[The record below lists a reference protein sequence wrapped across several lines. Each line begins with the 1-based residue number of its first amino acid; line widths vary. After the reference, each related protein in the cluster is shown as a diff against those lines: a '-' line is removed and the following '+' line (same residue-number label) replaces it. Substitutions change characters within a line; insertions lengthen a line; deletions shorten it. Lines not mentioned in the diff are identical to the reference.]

1 MIAVTELSETEY
13 KITVLDTLQEIVN
26 RKKNETG
33 KKDYWNWLMKF
44 EREQHRNSRNIFII
58 KIENS
63 VDRSNSK
70 LYLAEER
77 KIDLQNRSKRVTHM

>member
-1 MIAVTELSETEY
+1 
-13 KITVLDTLQEIVN
+13 
-26 RKKNETG
+26 
-33 KKDYWNWLMKF
+33 MKF

>member
-13 KITVLDTLQEIVN
+13 KITVLDILQEIVN
-26 RKKNETG
+26 TKKNETG
-33 KKDYWNWLMKF
+33 KKDYWNWLRKF
-44 EREQHRNSRNIFII
+44 EREQHRHSRNIFII

-77 KIDLQNRSKRVTHM
+77 KIDLQNRSKRITHM

>member
-13 KITVLDTLQEIVN
+13 KITVLDILQEIVN

-44 EREQHRNSRNIFII
+44 EREQPRNSRNIFII